1 MIGILLLSLFTIG
14 IGTIVLNINKTEK
27 AHTNEIG
34 EKTQSI
40 LVELQHK
47 FGDSDKLLDN
57 DKAYLKYLFEKWSYV
72 FFTDINLYSTSGD
85 LITSSRMEIFNKNL
99 TGRKMDRDAY
109 IKMKIESK
117 SEFIHNEHIG
127 KLTYMSAYVPFL
139 NKQNQVLGYI
149 NLPYFT
155 KQKKISNETSEL
167 IVTLLNIYVLLFII
181 TIFVAVIVAQNITKP
196 LFLIQK
202 HIGKINLLKKINP
215 IHYSRNDEIGAL
227 VNEYNKVIAELEKS
241 ANLLAK
247 SERESAWREMAK
259 QIAHEIK
266 NPLTPMKLNIQFL
279 QKSWNENDADFEDKL
294 KRISVSI
301 IEQIDSL
308 SKIASDFSDFAKMPK
323 SNKENINLFEKITS
337 IVLLYKQTHNLNI
350 KVKNNCAENLSINAD
365 KEQFTQVFNNLIKNA
380 IQSVSDK
387 KQVEIGIEILEND
400 TNYIVKITDNGK
412 GIPEEIQDKLFKPN
426 FTTKS
431 SGMGLGLAIVK
442 NIVETNKGKI
452 YFQTILNS
460 GTSFFV
466 EFPKQN

>member
-1 MIGILLLSLFTIG
+1 MIGILLLSLLTIG

-27 AHTNEIG
+27 AYTDEIG

-47 FGDSDKLLDN
+47 FGNSDKLTTN

-85 LITSSRMEIFNKNL
+85 LITSSRMDIFNKNL

-117 SEFIHNEHIG
+117 SEFIHNEKIG

-139 NKQNQVLGYI
+139 NNQNQVLAYI

-196 LFLIQK
+196 LFLLQN
-202 HIGKINLLKKINP
+202 HIGKIDLLKKINP
-215 IHYSRNDEIGAL
+215 IQYTRNDEIGAL
-227 VNEYNKVIAELEKS
+227 VDEYNKVIAELEKS

-279 QKSWNENDADFEDKL
+279 QKSWNDKDNDFEDKL
-294 KRISVSI
+294 KRISGSI

-308 SKIASDFSDFAKMPK
+308 SNIASDFSDFAHMPK
-323 SNKENINLFEKITS
+323 SNKEEINLFVKIQNV
-337 IVLLYKQTHNLNI
+337 VLLFEQTHNLKINLN
-350 KVKNNCAENLSINAD
+350 NNCSNNLPIIAD
-365 KEQFTQVFNNLIKNA
+365 KEQVVQVFNNLIKNA
-380 IQSVSDK
+380 IQSVGNDK
-387 KQVEIGIEILEND
+387 QTEISIDILENSD
-400 TNYIVKITDNGK
+400 NYIVKITDNGK
-412 GIPEEIQDKLFKPN
+412 GIPNEIQDKLFKPN

-442 NIVETNKGKI
+442 NIIETNKGKV
-452 YFQTILNS
+452 YFQTQVDI

-466 EFPKQN
+466 EFPKV